1 MKLMYIFLV
10 DHRLMW
16 KLSKPE
22 ISVIS
27 YHWGRRLRVGDD
39 WHFRLTEFCTQIATV
54 TVKVQLEK
62 QKKAAEKRMRE
73 KPEDEM
79 IEVEE
84 ADHKDLETIMR
95 GINKDSVPEDM
106 IIFWEQQQRILD
118 SKCSKSYRWHPT

>member
-1 MKLMYIFLV
+1 M
-10 DHRLMW
+10 
-16 KLSKPE
+16 
-22 ISVIS
+22 
-27 YHWGRRLRVGDD
+27 GDD